1 MRICSLLLAMLW
13 CTSGGAASGG
23 AVVSTAPDFLSGG
36 AVVPTAPT
44 KQHGSIPEGCSCLRS
59 ALPLARARTAPDYLN
74 TDTLVQLRQ
83 LHPRK
88 QRPLKQYPLRENALM
103 LGVGY
108 TDILDTYLS
117 PEKYRGTDLRF
128 LSHTRR
134 EKDSTCLVHQLLHEG
149 CIATADNRSGNGGE
163 IGGGYTFA
171 YSLLRKWQM
180 SVGSCHLRLL
190 AGGTAEL
197 SVGFLYNTRGSNNPA
212 QARLALQLKPTVAA
226 DFDFRLFRRQQRPFT
241 LHYEAS
247 APLCGLMFS
256 PNYGQSYYEI
266 FSRGNYDHNCVP
278 TTIASTPS
286 LRQMLT
292 LDFRAL
298 HTTWRI
304 GYLGDWRQA
313 SVNNLKQHTYTHALV
328 FGIVRRFR
336 IEKL

>member
-23 AVVSTAPDFLSGG
+23 AVVSTAPINDPPGG
-36 AVVPTAPT
+36 AVVPTAPD
-44 KQHGSIPEGCSCLRS
+44 C
-59 ALPLARARTAPDYLN
+59 LN
-74 TDTLVQLRQ
+74 TDTLVQFLLWQ
-83 LHPRK
+83 AAKPSGDNCT
-88 QRPLKQYPLRENALM
+88 PLRENALM
-103 LGVGY
+103 LGIGY

-180 SVGSCHLRLL
+180 PVGSCHLRLL

>member
-13 CTSGGAASGG
+13 CTSGGAVSGG

-36 AVVPTAPT
+36 AVVPTAPYYFPGGAVVSTAPT
-44 KQHGSIPEGCSCLRS
+44 KQQLHQQSNREV
-59 ALPLARARTAPDYLN
+59 N
-74 TDTLVQLRQ
+74 TSVQLRQ
-83 LHPRK
+83 LHP
-88 QRPLKQYPLRENALM
+88 LKQHPLRENALM
-103 LGVGY
+103 LGIGY

-180 SVGSCHLRLL
+180 PVGSCHLRLL

-226 DFDFRLFRRQQRPFT
+226 DFDFRLFRRQQQPFT

>member
-13 CTSGGAASGG
+13 CTSEGAASGGAVVSTAPDFLSGG

-36 AVVPTAPT
+36 AVVPTAP
-44 KQHGSIPEGCSCLRS
+44 
-59 ALPLARARTAPDYLN
+59 DYLN

-83 LHPRK
+83 LHPLK
-88 QRPLKQYPLRENALM
+88 QHPLKQRPLRENALM
-103 LGVGY
+103 LGIGY

-180 SVGSCHLRLL
+180 PVGSCHLRLL